1 MLKKYIYSYFS
12 YLLIVRYNQDS
23 VEKLLLGLQNA
34 NPAIKGVIL
43 LSVEGLPISSTVP
56 RDLDKAQLSALSATI
71 LALGKK
77 KNSEMNNGE
86 FNHLYIEGS
95 NGGILIFQ
103 LSKFEVLVLLTY
115 EETDLELLIQSLN
128 DFKFEDLH
136 PIHLNSK

>member
-1 MLKKYIYSYFS
+1 M
-12 YLLIVRYNQDS
+12 
-23 VEKLLLGLQNA
+23 GLQNT
-34 NPAIKGVIL
+34 NSAIRAVIL
-43 LSVEGLPISSTVP
+43 LSVEGLPIASTLP
-56 RDLDKAQLSALSATI
+56 KDLDKAQSSALSATI

-103 LSKFEVLVLLTY
+103 MSKFEILVLLTN
-115 EETDLELLIQSLN
+115 EKTDLEMLIQNLN

-136 PIHLNSK
+136 PIHLNSL

>member
-1 MLKKYIYSYFS
+1 M
-12 YLLIVRYNQDS
+12 RYNQEN
-23 VEKLLLGLQNA
+23 VGKLLLGLQNT
-34 NPAIKGVIL
+34 NSAIRAVIL
-43 LSVEGLPISSTVP
+43 LSVEGLPIASTLP
-56 RDLDKAQLSALSATI
+56 KDLDKAQSSALSATI

-103 LSKFEVLVLLTY
+103 MSKFEILVLLTN
-115 EETDLELLIQSLN
+115 EKTDLEMLIQNLN

-136 PIHLNSK
+136 PIHLNSL

>member
-1 MLKKYIYSYFS
+1 M
-12 YLLIVRYNQDS
+12 
-23 VEKLLLGLQNA
+23 LLGLQNA

>member
-1 MLKKYIYSYFS
+1 M
-12 YLLIVRYNQDS
+12 RYNQDS